1 MKTVQTIKPVS
12 FEAVWA
18 LIQEVGEKQKET
30 ARQLEETGKFIK
42 EFSASQR
49 ETDRK
54 MQKTDRQMKETDRII
69 KEVSASQKETA
80 QQMKETDRKMQETDR
95 QMKETG
101 RRIDEYNRRFGDF
114 TNRFGEVVEYMI
126 APNLRDKFKE
136 LKHDFPK
143 ANSGTR
149 VDDHKNNIHFEIDV
163 MLENGNKAMLV
174 EVKTKLTTEHVR
186 EHIKRLEKMRTY
198 ANLHQDKR
206 TFLGAVAGVVMTSN
220 VKNFA
225 LKQGLYVVEP
235 SGETFFITSPEGDP
249 KEW

>member
-1 MKTVQTIKPVS
+1 MKTVQTISPVS

-30 ARQLEETGKFIK
+30 ARQME
-42 EFSASQR
+42 

-54 MQKTDRQMKETDRII
+54 MQETDRQMKETDRKMQETDRIV

-80 QQMKETDRKMQETDR
+80 QQMKETDRKMQET
-95 QMKETG
+95 G
-101 RRIDEYNRRFGDF
+101 RRIDEYNRRFGEF

-136 LKHDFPK
+136 LDLDFPK

-149 VDDHKNNIHFEIDV
+149 VDDQKNNIHFEIDV
-163 MLENGNKAMLV
+163 MLENGDKAMLV
-174 EVKTKLTTEHVR
+174 EVKTKLTTEHVKD
-186 EHIKRLEKMRTY
+186 HIKRLEKMRTY
-198 ANLHQDKR
+198 ANLHEDKR
-206 TFLGAVAGVVMTSN
+206 IFLGAVAGVVMTSN
-220 VKNFA
+220 VKTYA
-225 LKQGLYVVEP
+225 LKQGLFVVEP
-235 SGETFFITSPEGDP
+235 SGETFFITKPDGDP